1 MIDDAAAIVIVQAEA
16 LPLCFQ
22 PPFSLCF
29 YHISSSFIDL
39 FSACTRYTMSLTKLG
54 VFANLALA
62 ASAVLIPSTMTAEDL
77 GDDHAFETLAINPP
91 QRSVA
96 LQCPGCGVFTTSKE
110 DLFDWRADGGNA
122 FVGSHHIHYSL
133 VY

>member
-1 MIDDAAAIVIVQAEA
+1 
-16 LPLCFQ
+16 
-22 PPFSLCF
+22 
-29 YHISSSFIDL
+29 
-39 FSACTRYTMSLTKLG
+39 MSLTKLG

-96 LQCPGCGVFTTSKE
+96 LQCPGCGVFATVKE
-110 DLFDWRADGGNA
+110 DSLDWKAGAGNA
-122 FVGSHHIHYSL
+122 FVSSPHTHYNL